1 MKYAVANAKRR
12 SLSARVGTN
21 YRSYRRFRRGPY
33 RAGGF
38 YGASVRSAAERKVV
52 DTAPAAYNANTTG
65 SVTLINGVATGTD
78 FTERIGR
85 RINITAI
92 QARGFCGQDTTGPA
106 GVNDVRVM
114 IVEDM
119 QSNGV
124 IATIADIFTNATST
138 SFMNMNNRE
147 RFKVHWDRRVT
158 LGPIDRTATTSYAGS
173 PQTSQFNVYKRVNI
187 PVVFEGTAA
196 TIGSISS
203 GALYFV
209 VLGSTAAGTGDAFVT
224 AAFRCRFIDG

>member
-1 MKYAVANAKRR
+1 MMSAKRR
-12 SLSARVGTN
+12 NLSARVGTS
-21 YRSYRRFRRGPY
+21 YRSYRRNRRGPY

-52 DTAPAAYNANTTG
+52 DTAPAAYNVNTTG
-65 SVTLINGVATGTD
+65 SVTLLNGVSTGTD

-92 QARGFCGQDTTGPA
+92 QARGYCGQDIVGPA
-106 GVNDVRVM
+106 GVNDLRLM
-114 IVEDM
+114 IIEDV
-119 QSNGV
+119 QCNGV

-173 PQTSQFNVYKRVNI
+173 PQTSNFNVYKRCNI
-187 PVVFEGTAA
+187 PVVFEGTSAG
-196 TIGSISS
+196 IGSISS

-209 VLGSTAAGTGDAFVT
+209 VLGNTAAGQSDAFVT